1 MNKNILQP
9 FAEWATRLHSRFRT
23 DPFLR
28 VRAQLMLSYF
38 VIGVVIFMFF
48 GWFFTS
54 LGLASIYE
62 TSALVP
68 DDVPLHEALA
78 AYESEMFRRRLF
90 MVILFTIATYFLTEF
105 AMRPIRK
112 SVELQERFIAI
123 VSHELRTPLT
133 VMKNMAEVAL
143 RNPDA
148 IDREKAKRLIQS
160 NLEETNK
167 LSDTIKFLLAFSS
180 LKIQKRIPDVELVSL
195 DQIAASAI
203 EELHERAK
211 EQGVMV
217 SAKMDAPV
225 TVRGNATALRGVV
238 SNLLRNALNHTPSGG
253 RIVLTLSD
261 RGTGVQL
268 EVADTGRGIE
278 KKDLPFVFEPFYRG
292 NDDARAP
299 GEEQG
304 LGLGLSIVKE
314 VVTLHKGKVEIRSAE
329 GEGTA
334 VTVSLPKA

>member
-1 MNKNILQP
+1 MMKNVLQP
-9 FAEWATRLHSRFRT
+9 FEGWVTRFRSRFRT

-28 VRAQLMLSYF
+28 ARLQLMLSYF
-38 VIGVVIFMFF
+38 AIGVVIFMFF

-54 LGLASIYE
+54 LGLSNIYE
-62 TSALVP
+62 TSMLVP
-68 DDVPLHEALA
+68 EDVPLHEALA

-90 MVILFTIATYFLTEF
+90 MVVLFTIATYFLTEF

-143 RNPDA
+143 RNPDT
-148 IDREKAKRLIQS
+148 IDREKAEKLIRS

-167 LSDTIKFLLAFSS
+167 LTDTIKFLLAFSS
-180 LKIQKRIPDVELVSL
+180 LKIQKEIPDVELIALSDVAKEAAEELRERAVEQCVSL
-195 DQIAASAI
+195 SFITEGDT
-203 EELHERAK
+203 
-211 EQGVMV
+211 G
-217 SAKMDAPV
+217 
-225 TVRGNATALRGVV
+225 VRGNATALRGVV
-238 SNLLRNALNHTPSGG
+238 ANLLRNALNHTPRDG
-253 RIVLTLSD
+253 RVALRVLGRATD
-261 RGTGVQL
+261 VQL
-268 EVADTGRGIE
+268 EVEDTGRGVA

-292 NDDARAP
+292 NDVAREP

-314 VVTLHKGKVEIRSAE
+314 VVSLHRGKVAIRSAL
-329 GEGTA
+329 GEGTQ
-334 VTVSLPKA
+334 VTLTFPKA